1 MPCSKRDRLETR
13 NNSDTRQTAII
24 HTVHVAVMITLS
36 RLMRGEGRNVEIV
49 KSIAT
54 HVAALA
60 AIGGAAAGLV
70 SIAPNTNPP
79 QLQLSAVG
87 VPLPQD
93 PVPAPAPDASLP
105 TASQVSGLLSSL
117 TDPSVSF
124 VDKGNLV
131 EGGIGGMQ
139 AHIADGELQKAAKNG
154 DLPLTFNVSNIQPAA
169 PGSAT
174 ADVAFSG
181 PKLPSPVTENVTFV
195 NQGSWIL
202 SRHSAVQLV
211 KLLRGANY

>member
-1 MPCSKRDRLETR
+1 M
-13 NNSDTRQTAII
+13 QT
-24 HTVHVAVMITLS
+24 M
-36 RLMRGEGRNVEIV
+36 

-54 HVAALA
+54 GVAAVA
-60 AIGGAAAGLV
+60 AVGAAAVGV
-70 SIAPNTNPP
+70 ASIPTVATSP
-79 QLQLSAVG
+79 QVQPVAIG

-93 PVPAPAPDASLP
+93 PAPAPAPVPGANLP
-105 TASQVSGLLSSL
+105 TASQVSGLLTSL

-124 VDKGNLV
+124 ADKGNLV

-154 DLPLTFNVSNIQPAA
+154 DLPLTFNVTNIQPAA

-181 PKLPSPVTENVTFV
+181 PKLSTPVTENVTFV
-195 NQGSWIL
+195 NQGDWIL
-202 SRHSAVQLV
+202 SRHSAIQLV
-211 KLLRGANY
+211 KLLRGSGY